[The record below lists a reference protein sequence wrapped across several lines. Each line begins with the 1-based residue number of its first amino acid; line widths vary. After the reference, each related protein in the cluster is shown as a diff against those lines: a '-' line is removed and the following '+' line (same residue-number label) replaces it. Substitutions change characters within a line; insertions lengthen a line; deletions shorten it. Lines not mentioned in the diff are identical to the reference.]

1 MAEMIATRE
10 SFSKVL
16 VELGAEDPNIIA
28 MNADLSA
35 STKTDAFEKRFPER
49 FINAGIAECNM
60 LGMAAGLAHCGKTVF
75 ASSFCMFASGRAFEI
90 IRNSIA
96 HTHANVK
103 ICASHAGLAVG
114 EDGATHQSVEDLAI
128 MRDIPGLKVLSP
140 ADDVSARKLIRA
152 AAAEDGPFYIRLGR
166 AAAPVVYPQD
176 AEFEIGRAVTVKE
189 GSCVTLISTGCM
201 LETVIKAAEEL
212 AAEGV
217 SARVLDMHSIKP
229 IDEEAIV
236 KAALETKGIVTVED
250 HSVIGGLGSAVA
262 EVLCEKAPARL
273 RRVGIKDCFGESG
286 KPAQLYEKYGLTVK
300 DVVAAAREILA

>member
-1 MAEMIATRE
+1 MADMIATRD

-16 VELGAEDPNIIA
+16 VQLGEEDPNIIA

-60 LGMAAGLAHCGKTVF
+60 LGMAAGLALSGKTVF

-96 HTHANVK
+96 HTNANVK
-103 ICASHAGLAVG
+103 LCASHAGLAVG

-128 MRDIPGLKVLSP
+128 MRDIPGMKVLSP

-152 AAAEDGPFYIRLGR
+152 AAKEHGPFYIRLGR
-166 AAAPVVYPQD
+166 AAAPVVYPED
-176 AEFEIGRAVTVKE
+176 AEFEIGKAVTVRE
-189 GSCVTLISTGCM
+189 GSDYTLLSTGCM
-201 LETVIKAAEEL
+201 LETAMKAADEL
-212 AAEGV
+212 AAEGISV
-217 SARVLDMHSIKP
+217 RILDMHSIKP
-229 IDEEAIV
+229 IDEDAIV
-236 KAALETKGIVTVED
+236 KAALETKGLVTVED
-250 HSVIGGLGSAVA
+250 HSIIGGLGSAVA
-262 EVLCEKAPARL
+262 EVLCEKAPAKL

-300 DVVAAAREILA
+300 DVVAAVKSL

>member
-1 MAEMIATRE
+1 MADMIATRD
-10 SFSKVL
+10 SFSRVL
-16 VELGAEDPNIIA
+16 VELGEENPDIIA

-35 STKTDAFEKRFPER
+35 STKTDAFEKRFSER

-60 LGMAAGLAHCGKTVF
+60 LGMAAGLALCGKTVF

-96 HTHANVK
+96 HTGANVK
-103 ICASHAGLAVG
+103 LCASHAGLAVG

-152 AAAEDGPFYIRLGR
+152 AAEEKGPFYIRLGR
-166 AAAPVVYPQD
+166 AAAPVVYPED
-176 AEFEIGRAVTVKE
+176 AEFEIGKAVTVRE
-189 GSCVTLISTGCM
+189 GSDCTLLSTGCM
-201 LETVIKAAEEL
+201 LETVMKAADEL
-212 AAEGV
+212 AAEGI
-217 SARVLDMHSIKP
+217 SARILDMHSIKP
-229 IDEEAIV
+229 IDEDAIV
-236 KAALETKGIVTVED
+236 KAALETGGLVTVED

-262 EVLCEKAPARL
+262 EVLCEKAPAKL

-286 KPAQLYEKYGLTVK
+286 KPAQLYEKYGLAVK
-300 DVVAAAREILA
+300 DVVAAVKSL

>member
-1 MAEMIATRE
+1 MADMIATRD

-16 VELGAEDPNIIA
+16 VELGEKDNNIIA

-114 EDGATHQSVEDLAI
+114 EDGATHQSVEDVAI
-128 MRDIPGLKVLSP
+128 MRDIPGMTVISP
-140 ADDVSARKLIRA
+140 ADDVSARKLIKA
-152 AAAEDGPFYIRLGR
+152 AAAVKGPFYIRLGR
-166 AAAPVVYPQD
+166 AAAPVVYPED
-176 AEFEIGRAVTVKE
+176 TEFEIGKAVTVRE
-189 GSCVTLISTGCM
+189 GSDFTVISSGCM
-201 LETVIKAAEEL
+201 LETAL
-212 AAEGV
+212 AAADILKEEGISV
-217 SARVLDMHSIKP
+217 RVIDMHTIKP
-229 IDEEAIV
+229 IDEDAIV
-236 KAALETKGIVTVED
+236 KAAVETRGIVTVED

-262 EVLCEKAPARL
+262 EVLCAKAPARL
-273 RRVGIKDCFGESG
+273 RTVGIRDCFGESG
-286 KPAQLYEKYGLTVK
+286 KPAQLYEKYGLTAA
-300 DVVAAAREILA
+300 DVTAAVRSLK